1 VEHAFEFEEIRPW
14 RTAAIVASAIAAVEL
29 VVLIVAGALLIA
41 RPFAHRVVAAPAARR
56 PAAAAAAA
64 KPKPARPAILP
75 RARTRVA
82 VLNGNGETGAAAT
95 EADAVHARGYKIGV
109 VRNAPEPVTGPSLV
123 MYRPGFAAEGKRL
136 AHDTGL
142 VATAI
147 DGLKPSLLGRA
158 QLVIVLGTS

>member
-1 VEHAFEFEEIRPW
+1 MEHAFEFEEIRPW

-123 MYRPGFAAEGKRL
+123 MYRPRFRAEAARL
-136 AHDTGL
+136 ARD
-142 VATAI
+142 
-147 DGLKPSLLGRA
+147 LGRA
-158 QLVIVLGTS
+158 IVSPLDGVSVRELGASQVAIVVGS